1 MKILNTFTS
10 INPYKINKQNLGQTS
25 LSNQKNIIN
34 STPAVCNPYFYKS
47 YSNISFCKN
56 KEESSTQNYFILQ
69 DNTGSPVKIVNR
81 HTLASGKT
89 INITIG
95 KSTIDRFFTR
105 QNGDLDKD
113 SIQKFISI
121 FEAVLQNIIH
131 QEEKENEF
139 LKSVI
144 EGKNPTLPKDKISY
158 LNPHDDIVNSML
170 SSLST
175 SSDAFIYSFINGIK
189 DEKLRKDFAVEL
201 LTKTIQTPQ
210 EKYDKAM
217 KRTSCIFEMCKT
229 PNGYDYS
236 EIDKK
241 MQLASKLEDIEINY
255 GVKDIKAGLT
265 SEIIEHSK
273 RANGI
278 FDINFAQTLIEL
290 ISNSDYFSPNK
301 LIKHRSDI
309 IKTFSAIDSENQEE
323 ILRTMTKLSSLFEV
337 DDENDD
343 FESVLIQAFNPI
355 TNKFDKKAATLLLE
369 LVPLVKKATE
379 DMPIKTDE
387 DFENFLQKQLE
398 LIRHYFETI
407 RDNQTGEI
415 KQNYISP
422 EEYIN
427 NWLFT

>member
-10 INPYKINKQNLGQTS
+10 INHSKINKQNLGQAAPS
-25 LSNQKNIIN
+25 KQKNIIN
-34 STPAVCNPYFYKS
+34 STPAVCNPYFYKA
-47 YSNISFCKN
+47 YNNISFGKN

-69 DNTGSPVKIVNR
+69 DNTGSPEKIVNR
-81 HTLASGKT
+81 HTLASGKK

-95 KSTIDRFFTR
+95 KSTIDKFFTR
-105 QNGDLDKD
+105 PNRDLDKD

-121 FEAVLQNIIH
+121 FEAVLQNITN

-189 DEKLRKDFAVEL
+189 DEKLKKDFAVEL

-229 PNGYDYS
+229 PNGYDFS
-236 EIDKK
+236 DIDKK
-241 MQLASKLEDIEINY
+241 MQLVLRLEDIERDY
-255 GVKDIKAGLT
+255 GVQDSEKDLT
-265 SEIIEHSK
+265 SEIIERSK
-273 RANGI
+273 GTNGN
-278 FDINFAQTLIEL
+278 FDVNFAQTLIEL
-290 ISNSDYFSPNK
+290 ICNSNSFLPNK
-301 LIKHRSDI
+301 LVKHRSDI
-309 IKTFSAIDSENQEE
+309 IKSFSAIDPEKHKE
-323 ILRTMTKLSSLFEV
+323 IISTITNLSAIFEI
-337 DDENDD
+337 DDRNKD
-343 FESVLIQAFNPI
+343 FESILIQAFNPI
-355 TNKFDKKAATLLLE
+355 TNKFDTKAATLLLE
-369 LVPLVKKATE
+369 LVPLVKEATD
-379 DMPIKTDE
+379 DMPIETEE
-387 DFENFLQKQLE
+387 DFKNYLLKQQE
-398 LIRHYFETI
+398 LIKNYFEAV
-407 RDNQTGEI
+407 RDKQTGEI
-415 KQNYISP
+415 KQDYISP

-427 NWLFT
+427 D

>member
-10 INPYKINKQNLGQTS
+10 INPYKINKQNLGQAAPS
-25 LSNQKNIIN
+25 KQKNIIN
-34 STPAVCNPYFYKS
+34 STPSICNPYFYKS
-47 YSNISFCKN
+47 YNNISFGQN

-131 QEEKENEF
+131 QENQENEF

-217 KRTSCIFEMCKT
+217 ERTSCIFEMCKT
-229 PNGYDYS
+229 PNGYDFS
-236 EIDKK
+236 DIDKK
-241 MQLASKLEDIEINY
+241 MQLVLRIEDIERDY
-255 GVKDIKAGLT
+255 GVQDSEKDLT

-273 RANGI
+273 GTNGN
-278 FDINFAQTLIEL
+278 FDVNFAQTLIEL
-290 ISNSDYFSPNK
+290 ISNSNSFLPNK
-301 LIKHRSDI
+301 LVKHRSDI
-309 IKTFSAIDSENQEE
+309 IKSFSAIDPEKHKE
-323 ILRTMTKLSSLFEV
+323 IISTITNLSAIFEI
-337 DDENDD
+337 DDGNKD
-343 FESVLIQAFNPI
+343 FESILIQAFNPI
-355 TNKFDKKAATLLLE
+355 TNKFDTKAATLLLE
-369 LVPLVKKATE
+369 LVPLVKEATD
-379 DMPIKTDE
+379 DMPIETEE
-387 DFENFLQKQLE
+387 DFKNYLLKQQE
-398 LIRHYFETI
+398 LIKNYFEAV
-407 RDNQTGEI
+407 RDKQTGEI
-415 KQNYISP
+415 KQGYISP
-422 EEYIN
+422 EEYIYD
-427 NWLFT
+427 